1 MEKMYFAKA
10 WLLSQIIFNTD
21 DIASVTSELVNEGE
35 LSLWYALSLPYILRE
50 ELQQLGEKLGRNW
63 RADVESLKDMDV
75 ENFVKT
81 IA

>member
-21 DIASVTSELVNEGE
+21 DTARVTSELVNEGE
-35 LSLWYALSLPYILRE
+35 LSLGYVLALPYILME
-50 ELQQLGEKLGRNW
+50 ELQQLGEKLGRDW
-63 RADVESLKDMDV
+63 RADVDSLKDMDV

>member
-1 MEKMYFAKA
+1 MYFAKA

-21 DIASVTSELVNEGE
+21 DTARVTSELVNEGE
-35 LSLWYALSLPYILRE
+35 LSLGYVLALPYILME
-50 ELQQLGEKLGRNW
+50 ELQQLGEKLGRDW
-63 RADVESLKDMDV
+63 RADVDSLKDMDV

>member
-21 DIASVTSELVNEGE
+21 DTARATSELVNEGE
-35 LSLWYALSLPYILRE
+35 LSLGYVLALPYILIE
-50 ELQQLGEKLGRNW
+50 ELQQLGEKLGRDW
-63 RADVESLKDMDV
+63 QADVESIKDMDI